1 MTGEMWTL
9 AFQCKG
15 APREKEFITVN
26 IDRADIS
33 FYNLLCMKSKFG
45 YAGRDYLYYKK

>member
-9 AFQCKG
+9 ASQCKG

>member
-15 APREKEFITVN
+15 APQEKEFITVN